1 MDSVAFKDT
10 RQLPAI
16 VGLLDFCKGIAI
28 VWVMLVHAIHG
39 WFGWQGVHVF
49 ILLGGFAL
57 TYACLNRENQLT
69 WGQWFRRRA
78 ARILPAY
85 WLVATAG
92 FFVICVVAAVR
103 VNANQPFSLSTA
115 VWRWFAD
122 LTLLRNFSY
131 KTMLADPNSALWFIP
146 LIVSLYLLF
155 PWLYSSLAKHRS
167 IKGWLKVLLVAAVV
181 EIIYR
186 AAAIYWLDG
195 MPVGYG
201 HGVLK
206 FFGRPDQAL
215 NKIAEGFPFQLWAP
229 FGLGPSRVGEFAIG
243 MIGAFILHQHQ
254 AKFSQLILS
263 WRGALVGVVVWLF
276 GSALIYQGR
285 WTWAFADLFIAA
297 GVVVWMLKLAAVVQ
311 TLLPRLFRAVSGIGV
326 WSYYLF
332 LTHLLF
338 GYAHANLFHLW
349 AGRPVL
355 IVLMLILTLVGM
367 IGSSW
372 LLLRLDRSG
381 LPKRLFGLGVG
392 RKQGVSVSEGAP
404 AQEVVY

>member
-1 MDSVAFKDT
+1 MESTAFKET
-10 RQLPAI
+10 RQSPAV

-49 ILLGGFAL
+49 ILLGGFTL
-57 TYACLNRENQLT
+57 TYACLNRQNQLT
-69 WGQWFRRRA
+69 WSQWFQRRA

-92 FFVICVVAAVR
+92 FLVLWFVAVLVPNVKR
-103 VNANQPFSLSTA
+103 PFELSTA
-115 VWRWFAD
+115 IWTWLGD

-146 LIVSLYLLF
+146 LIAGFYLIF

-167 IKGWLKVLLVAAVV
+167 IKGWLKVLLVAAGV
-181 EIIYR
+181 EIVYR

-195 MPVGYG
+195 MPMGYG
-201 HGVLK
+201 HGVIK
-206 FFGRPDQAL
+206 FLSRPDKAL
-215 NKIAEGFPFQLWAP
+215 NDISDTFPFQLWAP
-229 FGLGPSRVGEFAIG
+229 FGLAPSRLGEFVLG
-243 MIGAFILHQHQ
+243 MVGAFLLHQHQ
-254 AKFSQLILS
+254 SRFSQLLLS
-263 WRGALVGVVVWLF
+263 WRGALCGVAIWVGGNALLF
-276 GSALIYQGR
+276 TNR
-285 WTWAFADLFIAA
+285 WTWAFADLLIAA
-297 GVVVWMLKLAAVVQ
+297 GVVVWLLKLAAVVQ
-311 TLLPRLFRAVSGIGV
+311 SLLPRLFKAVSGIGV

-338 GYAHANLFHLW
+338 GYAHANLFTLW
-349 AGRPVL
+349 AGKPVL
-355 IVLMLILTLVGM
+355 IVLMLLLTLVAI

-381 LPKRLFGLGVG
+381 LPKRLFSMSAG
-392 RKQGVSVSEGAP
+392 RRHDASVNAVEP
-404 AQEVVY
+404 AQPVI